1 MEYLKILKVAEN
13 VRAKSIIN
21 ILEKTED
28 GSG

>member
-1 MEYLKILKVAEN
+1 MEYLKILKAEEN
-13 VRAKSIIN
+13 VRVKTIIK